1 MSHKSGF
8 VNIVGYPNV
17 GKSTLMNKF
26 MGEKFS
32 IITPK
37 AQTTRHR
44 IVGIIN
50 EDDLQ
55 IVFSDTPGIVK
66 PSYKLHD
73 QMLGFID
80 SSIQDA
86 DVLLVVIDCSNEKEF
101 NEKILRKINGLK
113 IPVITLLNKIDLV
126 KQEDLEG
133 MIKNW
138 ETVFPNSEV
147 LIMSALHK
155 FNTDVL
161 LEKIKDLLPE
171 NPPFYGKDDYTD
183 RPMRFFVSEI
193 IREKILMHYSKE
205 IPYSC
210 EVIIDEYKEEE
221 DIIRIRAKIMV
232 ERDSQKGILIG
243 HKGKKLKAVGI
254 DSRKDLE
261 TFVGKQVF
269 LETFVKVDPDWRDS
283 DAKLK
288 KYGYQ

>member
-8 VNIVGYPNV
+8 VNIIGYPNV

-44 IVGIIN
+44 LVGIVN
-50 EDDLQ
+50 EPELQ

-66 PSYKLHD
+66 PSYKLHE
-73 QMLGFID
+73 QMLTYID
-80 SSIQDA
+80 HSIKDA
-86 DVLLVVIDCSNEKEF
+86 DILLVVIDCSNEKEF
-101 NEKILRKINGLK
+101 NENILKKVNNLD
-113 IPVITLLNKIDLV
+113 IPVLTLLNKIDLLS
-126 KQEDLEG
+126 QEDLG
-133 MIKNW
+133 VKIKKYG
-138 ETVFPNSEV
+138 EIFPNSEV
-147 LIMSALHK
+147 MIISALHK
-155 FNTDVL
+155 FNTEEL
-161 LEKIKDLLPE
+161 LGKIKELLPE

-193 IREKILMHYSKE
+193 IREKILQHYSKE

-210 EVIIDEYKEEE
+210 EVIVEEYKEEN
-221 DIIRIRAKIMV
+221 DIVRIRAQVMV

-254 DSRKDLE
+254 DARKDLE
-261 TFVGKQVF
+261 KFIGKKIF
-269 LETFVKVDPDWRDS
+269 LETFVKVDPDWRNS
-283 DAKLK
+283 DKKLK

>member
-8 VNIVGYPNV
+8 VNIIGYPNV

-44 IVGIIN
+44 IIGIIN
-50 EDDLQ
+50 EEDLQ

-66 PSYKLHD
+66 PSYKLHE
-73 QMLGFID
+73 QMLGYVD
-80 SSIQDA
+80 ASIKDA
-86 DVLLVVIDCSNEKEF
+86 DILLVVIDLSNEKEF
-101 NEKILRKINGLK
+101 NPNLIKKINGMK
-113 IPVITLLNKIDLV
+113 IPVLVLLNKIDLL
-126 KQEDLEG
+126 KQEELEEKI
-133 MIKNW
+133 IKW
-138 ETVFPNSEV
+138 KKEFPESE
-147 LIMSALHK
+147 LMIMSALHK
-155 FNTDVL
+155 FNTAEL
-161 LEKIKDLLPE
+161 LERIKELLPE

-193 IREKILMHYSKE
+193 IREKILQHYSKE
-205 IPYSC
+205 VPYSC
-210 EVIIDEYKEEE
+210 EVIVDEYREEE
-221 DIIRIRAKIMV
+221 EIVRIRASIMV

-254 DSRKDLE
+254 DSRKDIE
-261 TFVGKQVF
+261 RFISKKVF
-269 LETFVKVDPDWRDS
+269 LETHVKVDSDWRNS
-283 DAKLK
+283 DKKLK

>member
-1 MSHKSGF
+1 MSYKSGF

-44 IVGIIN
+44 IIGILN
-50 EDDLQ
+50 EPDYQ

-66 PSYKLHD
+66 PSYKLHQ
-73 QMLGFID
+73 QMLSYVD

-86 DVLLVVIDCSNEKEF
+86 DILLIVIDVANDKEF
-101 NEKILRKINGLK
+101 DPNLVKKINHLEVPK
-113 IPVITLLNKIDLV
+113 MLLINKIDLLPQDQV
-126 KQEDLEG
+126 EEKISKWKALFPDAEG
-133 MIKNW
+133 LVI
-138 ETVFPNSEV
+138 
-147 LIMSALHK
+147 SALHK

-161 LEKIKDLLPE
+161 LDRIKELLPE
-171 NPPFYGKDDYTD
+171 NPPFYGTDDYTD

-193 IREKILMHYSKE
+193 IREKILYHYAKE
-205 IPYSC
+205 VPYSC
-210 EVIIDEYKEEE
+210 EVIVDEYKDEG
-221 DIIRIRAKIMV
+221 DLVRIRASIVV

-254 DSRKDLE
+254 DSRKDME
-261 TFVGKQVF
+261 KFIGKQVF
-269 LETFVKVDPDWRDS
+269 LETFVKVDPDWRNS
-283 DAKLK
+283 DQKLK